1 MRAATIRD
9 GEIAVREH
17 PDPEPEAG
25 ELLVRV
31 RAAGLNGA
39 DMLQLK
45 GGYPPPPG
53 SPPDIPGL
61 ELAGEVLATG
71 RGVTR
76 FEPGDRVMAVVGGGG
91 QAELAIVHEREAI
104 PVPDELDWTAAGG
117 VPEAFTTAHDA
128 LFTQAGLTVGERVL
142 VHGAAGGV
150 GMAAVQL
157 ATMAGAR
164 VTATVRDPVAREHIS
179 ALGVLALEPEGF
191 EQHGPFDVILE
202 LVGGPNLAGDLAA
215 LAECGRICVIGV
227 GAGAKVELNLLA
239 LMGKRA
245 RIHGS
250 VLRARSLEDKADAAR
265 RVERAVL
272 PGFASGDLSVPV
284 TATFPLDAVA
294 DAYARFAAGAKLGKI
309 VLEL

>member
-1 MRAATIRD
+1 MRAATIRN
-9 GEIAVREH
+9 GQIAVQQH
-17 PDPEPEAG
+17 PDPEPQAG

-39 DMLQLK
+39 DIIQRK
-45 GGYPPPPG
+45 GRYPAPPG
-53 SPPDIPGL
+53 SPPDVPGL
-61 ELAGEVLATG
+61 ELAGEVVATG
-71 RGVTR
+71 RDATR
-76 FEPGDRVMAVVGGGG
+76 FELGDRVMAVVGGGA
-91 QAELAIVHEREAI
+91 QAELAIVHERAAM
-104 PVPDELDWTAAGG
+104 PVPDELDWTPAGG

-150 GMAAVQL
+150 GSAAVQL

-164 VTATVRDPVAREHIS
+164 VTATVRDPAAREHIA

-191 EQHGPFDVILE
+191 EAYGPFDVVLE
-202 LVGGPNLAGDLAA
+202 LIGAPNLQGDVAA
-215 LAECGRICVIGV
+215 LAQLGRICVIGV
-227 GAGAKVELNLLA
+227 GAGAQVELNLVA

-250 VLRARSLEDKADAAR
+250 VLRSRSLEDKAAAAR

-284 TATFPLDAVA
+284 AATFPLDAVA
-294 DAYARFAAGAKLGKI
+294 DAYARFEAGAKLGKI
-309 VLEL
+309 VLEI